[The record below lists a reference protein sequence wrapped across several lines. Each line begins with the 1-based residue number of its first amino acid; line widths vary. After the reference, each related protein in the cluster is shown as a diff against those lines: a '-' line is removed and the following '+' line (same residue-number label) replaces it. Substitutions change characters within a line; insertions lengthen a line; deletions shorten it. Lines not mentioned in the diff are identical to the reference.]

1 MTLRITIICHFA
13 EGHYAECHYAECHYA
28 EFHYAECHY
37 AERHVL
43 FIIMLNAIMLSIIM
57 RGLAMLNIEEPTKRV
72 NKLASKFILCC
83 RFHLFLNDNTHID
96 CPHV

>member
-1 MTLRITIICHFA
+1 MKMIC
-13 EGHYAECHYAECHYA
+13 
-28 EFHYAECHY
+28 HYAECHY

-43 FIIMLNAIMLSIIM
+43 FIIMLNAIMLIIIM
-57 RGLAMLNIEEPTKRV
+57 LSLVMLNIEEPSKRV
-72 NKLASKFILCC
+72 NKLASKFISFY